1 VPSLVRHPDTPPG
14 AVQAIDAE
22 LVRVPGG
29 AVATFSVVGDIS
41 RIAVPP
47 PATPGRTDELW
58 RTTCFELFVA
68 GDGCAYREFN
78 LSPSGAW
85 AAYEFDDYR
94 SAVRDSAAA
103 IEIET
108 VIMGKGLRL
117 IAKIESEFVNPAA
130 VGLTAVIEETDGAI
144 RYWST
149 GFAPGKPDFHAPAV
163 RNLLFDGVSAE

>member
-14 AVQAIDAE
+14 AVHAIDAE
-22 LVRVPGG
+22 LVRVAAG
-29 AVATFSVVGDIS
+29 AVATFSVVGDIA
-41 RIAVPP
+41 RLVVPP
-47 PATPGRTDELW
+47 AAAPERTDELW
-58 RTTCFELFVA
+58 RTTCFELFLA
-68 GDGCAYREFN
+68 GEGSSYREFN

-94 SAVRDSAAA
+94 SGMRDADAQVE
-103 IEIET
+103 IEISHANKSLQL
-108 VIMGKGLRL
+108 V
-117 IAKIESEFVNPAA
+117 AKIGSEFANPTAI
-130 VGLTAVIEETDGAI
+130 GLTAVIEETDGVI

>member
-1 VPSLVRHPDTPPG
+1 MR
-14 AVQAIDAE
+14 QIDAE

-41 RIAVPP
+41 RTVIPS
-47 PATPGRTDELW
+47 PAAGARTDGLW
-58 RTTCFELFVA
+58 QTTCFELFVA
-68 GDGCAYREFN
+68 GEGPTYREFN

-94 SAVRDSAAA
+94 SGMRDAQATVE
-103 IEIET
+103 IEISL
-108 VIMGKGLRL
+108 VNNSLCL
-117 IAKIESEFVNPAA
+117 VAKIASEFGSPAT
-130 VGLTAVIEETDGAI
+130 VGLTAVIEEADGAI

-163 RNLLFDGVSAE
+163 RNLLLDGVSAE